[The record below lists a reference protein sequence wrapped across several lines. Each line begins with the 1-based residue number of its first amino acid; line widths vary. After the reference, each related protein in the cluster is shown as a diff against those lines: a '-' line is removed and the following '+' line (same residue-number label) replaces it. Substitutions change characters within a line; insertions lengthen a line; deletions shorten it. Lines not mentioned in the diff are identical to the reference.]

1 MRDKEKRAA
10 TDEEAELE
18 QKQKGDAG
26 RGGRWRKMRSGALG
40 KGRRME
46 RRRNGEEGETQTQK
60 RKKGRRQDRGQTESK
75 QPRQPAAS
83 AINNMR
89 PTCDMRSGA
98 PAGLRPWMCYI
109 TATHGKILRLPE
121 QDIVLKQEK

>member
-10 TDEEAELE
+10 TDEEDELE

-46 RRRNGEEGETQTQK
+46 RRRNGEERGDADTKEEERQTA
-60 RKKGRRQDRGQTESK
+60 RQR
-75 QPRQPAAS
+75 A
-83 AINNMR
+83 N
-89 PTCDMRSGA
+89 
-98 PAGLRPWMCYI
+98 
-109 TATHGKILRLPE
+109 
-121 QDIVLKQEK
+121 